1 MPTQGRFIAQSI
13 PCAVLVAKL
22 ENKIALICM
31 LNNHELCPEIYK
43 PIDCSLWTDGMT
55 DPNRLKFACM
65 AYFISQLIKI
75 ITT

>member
-1 MPTQGRFIAQSI
+1 MLTQGSVSI
-13 PCAVLVAKL
+13 NTMCCIGGKTGK
-22 ENKIALICM
+22 ENALICM

-55 DPNRLKFACM
+55 DPNRLKFARM